1 MFKRIWKKNKQAVTS
16 VVSMILVMMIFF
28 ISVGIIFFWGLPAID
43 DAKSNVQKESSLNN
57 LDVIDNSIEEVLIEG
72 IGSVQH
78 ASISN
83 TDSFEEFYVDEEGD
97 RFVAMYARNPSF
109 NINVS
114 GLDDSNE
121 SFRVHATRHGSQI
134 KVENVTMHWMNDTCF
149 LAGTQV
155 LMADGSYK
163 NIENVKTGDYVKSY
177 DFKSKKVVNCKVTH
191 VFHHSKDEM
200 APYHINLNNYL
211 KVTPNHK
218 LFCNNNWVY
227 ANDIRPGDVLFNEDK
242 EEFKVES
249 IEKIFE
255 KQESFDLTVENTHN
269 YFVSIN
275 EENSVLV
282 HNTEQ
287 TYVCDGKD
295 ARAYEGADVDG
306 GFRDLSEAE
315 FADAVMPTDYSLID
329 EDDNNYVEDIN
340 NVDANKYQ
348 YHRFDFRIDED
359 VSSITQIDITWKGIG
374 RDSYPNFPGHYGHSL
389 WVYNGASY
397 VEQDRGE
404 SSSKETLTASFSNKE
419 EIAEMLQT
427 NHLYLGAQ
435 SDWSYFKGLSSIL
448 RSYYVEV
455 VITYTSAA
463 NEPPIV
469 PNSPDPA
476 NGETDVDVDDNLL
489 WSGGDNDVGDS
500 VEYDIYLL
508 GPFTG
513 TDEEAAKVLTEK
525 IDDGDTTGT
534 TVDTTEFEPG
544 RLEYSGKYYWQIN
557 ASDGTDYSLGPMWNF
572 TTAAET
578 GLEPYEPVCV
588 QPLDDS
594 YDVNLSPIFKV
605 TVSDPNACP
614 MDVDFY
620 WDNGTLI
627 GSVNSVDS
635 GDSAELD
642 PGLSLNYGEEYQWY
656 VIANNADGYDTQSD
670 IWGFGTIEAP
680 ILNASSTPK
689 LLEGHKELFNETTY
703 RFKVEGDEPGLKYG
717 WDWDG
722 DKQVD
727 EWKDAGP
734 TGIAQS
740 VTTAH
745 SWDKPGVYLIRVKT
759 RTTDGVRVSDWSDPL
774 AVQIYEKDVNPRGYG
789 VSLSS
794 RTNPPQII
802 VGEMNSPQLIKINDA
817 VVPPTLLEIKGT
829 MVIKL
834 FNDSYPT
841 SNPGNV
847 SFGVIYVFDLG
858 SLVQI
863 SQTSVGEYKNILE
876 NDALINSKP
885 DGYMWM
891 DSSFLE
897 VLDSSSIKIVKICSD
912 NAEGGAGK
920 GIFRFEI
927 EMNDLFILDNGQRE
941 AYNLKMQVF
950 GENQDVWLDYLKSD
964 FNNQAITSNAPDKTI
979 VYKERSKKYFT
990 VEVAAIKINLEAIT

>member
-1 MFKRIWKKNKQAVTS
+1 MYDRFWKKNKQAVTS

-43 DAKSNVQKESSLNN
+43 NAKSNVQKESSLNN

-97 RFVAMYARNPSF
+97 RFVTMYARNPSF
-109 NINVS
+109 NLNVS

-121 SFRVHATRHGSQI
+121 SFKVHATRHGSQI
-134 KVENVTMHWMNDTCF
+134 KVENVTMHWMNETCF

-163 NIENVKTGDYVKSY
+163 NIETINIGESVKSY
-177 DFKSKKVVNCKVTH
+177 NFKSKKVGDYKVTN
-191 VFHHSKDEM
+191 VFHHNKNEM
-200 APYHINLNNYL
+200 NSYYLKINNFL
-211 KVTPNHK
+211 KVTPNHRFYSDNK
-218 LFCNNNWVY
+218 WVY
-227 ANDIRPGDVLFNEDK
+227 ADHLEIGDFLFTENK
-242 EEFKVES
+242 EEFEIKS
-249 IEKIFE
+249 IEKIYE
-255 KQESFDLTVENTHN
+255 KQESYDLTVEKNHN
-269 YFVSIN
+269 YFVSIS
-275 EENSVLV
+275 EKNSVLV

-295 ARAYEGADVDG
+295 ARAYEGADLDG
-306 GFRDLSEAE
+306 VFRDLAENE
-315 FADAVMPTDYSLID
+315 FAGAVMPTDYSLID
-329 EDDNNYVEDIN
+329 GDDDNYVEDIN
-340 NVDANKYQ
+340 GVDVDEYQ
-348 YHRFDFRIDED
+348 YHRFDFTIDED
-359 VSSITQIDITWKGIG
+359 VSSITQVDITWKGIG
-374 RDSYPNFPGHYGHSL
+374 GDSFGHTGHSL
-389 WVYNGASY
+389 WVRNGASY
-397 VEQDRGE
+397 VEQDSGI
-404 SSSKETLTASFSNKE
+404 SSAKETLTASFSNKE
-419 EIAEMLQT
+419 EITEMLK
-427 NHLYLGAQ
+427 NKHLYFAAQ
-435 SDWSYFKGLSSIL
+435 SDWMYFKGYSSIL

-463 NEPPIV
+463 NEPPIE
-469 PNSPDPA
+469 PYSPDPA
-476 NGETDVDVDDNLL
+476 NGEADVDVDDNLI
-489 WSGGDNDVGDS
+489 WSGGDNDGDS
-500 VEYDIYLL
+500 VDYDIYLL

-513 TDEEAAKVLTEK
+513 NDEEAAKVLTEK
-525 IDDGDTTGT
+525 IDAGDTTGT
-534 TVDTTEFEPG
+534 TADTTEFEPG

-578 GLEPYEPVCV
+578 GLEPHEPICV

-605 TVSDPNACP
+605 TVSDPNARP

-620 WDNGTLI
+620 WANGTLI
-627 GSVNSVDS
+627 DSVNSVNS

-642 PGLSLNYGEEYQWY
+642 PGLSLNYGKEYQWY
-656 VIANNADGYDTQSD
+656 VIANNTDGYDTQSD

-689 LLEGHKELFNETTY
+689 LLDGCRELYNKTTY
-703 RFKVEGDEPGLKYG
+703 RFKVEGEEPGLKYG

-734 TGIAQS
+734 TGISQS

-745 SWDKPGVYLIRVKT
+745 SWDKPGVYLVRVKT

-774 AVQIYEKDVNPRGYG
+774 AVQIYEKDVKPRGHS

-817 VVPPTLLEIKGT
+817 VVPPSRLEIKGT

-912 NAEGGAGK
+912 NAGGGAGK

-979 VYKERSKKYFT
+979 VYKECSKKYFT
-990 VEVAAIKINLEAIT
+990 VEVAVIKINLEAIT